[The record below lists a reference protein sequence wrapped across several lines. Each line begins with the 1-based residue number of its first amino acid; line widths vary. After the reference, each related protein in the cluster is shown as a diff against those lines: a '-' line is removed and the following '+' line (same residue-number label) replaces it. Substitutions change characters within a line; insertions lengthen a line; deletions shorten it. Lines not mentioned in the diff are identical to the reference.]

1 MLERSNTFRCSVKTP
16 KFSADWSKQHD
27 FVAATIVGVRAA
39 AQMEPILKAAGLQ
52 LDEKTLTLIDEVSNE
67 IKYPMG

>member
-1 MLERSNTFRCSVKTP
+1 
-16 KFSADWSKQHD
+16 
-27 FVAATIVGVRAA
+27 VGVRAA
-39 AQMEPILKAAGLQ
+39 AQMEPILKAAGLK